1 MTDYS
6 KTFNHLKKSESII
19 NQKKFNIDATENK
32 ILKQKSFLMDKIKKE
47 NRTKDSSGKTNH
59 FMKKISASV
68 SKNIQLKKRTSSHY
82 NNNGSYNHA
91 NNTINNTNPKKLSNS
106 KSFNYEKNKNS
117 IKANKTISSINN
129 RIIKRI
135 NDNSRNHKNFLD
147 NYEKIKLRKKM
158 MFKNRNNSHNNMN
171 KMNNTSYN
179 VNNNIS
185 QINEQKFANSY
196 FNTIFS
202 HEDNKKKENDDNY
215 FSLSQNMGN
224 KKIDVL
230 RKINTNLSINNDQYK
245 KNILN
250 DEANHEYNRSH
261 SNFYSKNTNNS
272 LYTNYLFNNEHLN
285 LNNNL
290 ITEINNNEEKM
301 NRHMSNYDNIQSN
314 QPIKLYNENNNNT
327 TINLAGSYNFHQY
340 FNTIINNKNNSNHR
354 NDKNDRNNIINRN
367 YYRNKTENFSQI
379 YNKVQYCQ
387 TQIPNNT
394 EIENKN
400 DNINDI
406 FSNNKIIEEIND
418 IKDDLEKKLKQNP
431 TNSKS
436 KKYNTLKQSFEKLIK
451 LFNEYFHHNDL
462 NSILFLLQ
470 KLLIGYH
477 EVVSAFSS
485 ENRKFKELNYKLTE
499 QYEKIDKNYIECNK
513 IIKEKQSKIEILEK
527 KLNYLT
533 NKNMDNKKDIKKK
546 FEDLNLNL
554 NNSFFNSFFDKNKYR
569 EYTDIKNKDK
579 IDKGKGEQYDKVK
592 KLNESNLDDLDA
604 LYFFDKIDM
613 KPQRAFSCGKIIPFL
628 PINILKK

>member
-19 NQKKFNIDATENK
+19 NKKKFNIDATENK

-135 NDNSRNHKNFLD
+135 NDNSRNHKNFFD

-245 KNILN
+245 K
-250 DEANHEYNRSH
+250 
-261 SNFYSKNTNNS
+261 
-272 LYTNYLFNNEHLN
+272 
-285 LNNNL
+285 
-290 ITEINNNEEKM
+290 
-301 NRHMSNYDNIQSN
+301 
-314 QPIKLYNENNNNT
+314 
-327 TINLAGSYNFHQY
+327 
-340 FNTIINNKNNSNHR
+340 
-354 NDKNDRNNIINRN
+354 
-367 YYRNKTENFSQI
+367 I
-379 YNKVQYCQ
+379 Y
-387 TQIPNNT
+387 
-394 EIENKN
+394 
-400 DNINDI
+400 
-406 FSNNKIIEEIND
+406 
-418 IKDDLEKKLKQNP
+418 
-431 TNSKS
+431 
-436 KKYNTLKQSFEKLIK
+436 
-451 LFNEYFHHNDL
+451 
-462 NSILFLLQ
+462 
-470 KLLIGYH
+470 
-477 EVVSAFSS
+477 
-485 ENRKFKELNYKLTE
+485 
-499 QYEKIDKNYIECNK
+499 
-513 IIKEKQSKIEILEK
+513 
-527 KLNYLT
+527 
-533 NKNMDNKKDIKKK
+533 
-546 FEDLNLNL
+546 
-554 NNSFFNSFFDKNKYR
+554 
-569 EYTDIKNKDK
+569 
-579 IDKGKGEQYDKVK
+579 
-592 KLNESNLDDLDA
+592 
-604 LYFFDKIDM
+604 
-613 KPQRAFSCGKIIPFL
+613 
-628 PINILKK
+628 